1 MPSRADAE
9 PILQTL
15 RKAGFTPLLTGSVA
29 TKGHS
34 EHDIDIK
41 LFLALEDKEVQDMT
55 DHPEYARY
63 LRTME
68 KMGFQMTGGDETV
81 IETWRRG
88 PLVVDIFVLSLEDLV
103 QSAAVVHQKQRYG
116 APGKR
121 VRAKVKSAP
130 GLGTVR

>member
-9 PILQTL
+9 PILKTL
-15 RKAGFTPLLTGSVA
+15 RKAGFIPLLTGSVA
-29 TKGHS
+29 TKGYS

-103 QSAAVVHQKQRYG
+103 QSAAVAHQRQRYG
-116 APGKR
+116 TYSRKG
-121 VRAKVKSAP
+121 KVKSAP
-130 GLGTVR
+130 GLGIMR